1 MNEFEEIKAEVIKAR
16 FRFANLPDAFWLIVL
31 VIVVGLFAAGMGLG
45 GVNVPLKRIPWSV
58 LVPIMA
64 TFCFMH
70 SVIMLGLR
78 RALTLLGLAVSI
90 AFCAEYYG
98 ESTGILFGPYCY
110 TDVLGPKI
118 LGRVPVLIPFAWYM
132 MFYPS
137 YVITNILAEAHP
149 IATKGGTAWIVWL
162 SLLSALVMTA
172 WDVTMD
178 PVMSFHPG
186 GGSAEWCNAKG
197 LNQATVGHPA
207 WVWIEGGVHF
217 GVPLRNFSGWMLTS
231 FLVFL
236 IYRKVEQGIALRPH
250 EGYNSRSMA
259 WLPVGAYGTMALV
272 DTWLGYPE
280 IEDIHLI
287 SPFVMGIPFLFASF
301 KIFAQRTDLPLWPQL
316 HKADPDA

>member
-1 MNEFEEIKAEVIKAR
+1 MNEFDEIKAEVVKAR
-16 FRFANLPDAFWLIVL
+16 FRFANLPDSFWLIVL
-31 VIVVGLFAAGMGLG
+31 VILVGLFAAGIGLG

-64 TFCFMH
+64 VFCFTH

-90 AFCAEYYG
+90 AFSAEYYG
-98 ESTGILFGPYCY
+98 ESTGVLFGPYCY

-186 GGSAEWCNAKG
+186 GGSAEWCNVKG

-231 FLVFL
+231 FVVFL
-236 IYRKVEQGIALRPH
+236 IYRTAERRITLRPH
-250 EGYNSRSMA
+250 EGHDSRFMA

-280 IEDIHLI
+280 IEDIRLI
-287 SPFVMGIPFLFASF
+287 APFVMGIPFLFASF

-316 HKADPDA
+316 NKADDDG